1 MIFYP
6 YRYIALYLVLYECSP
21 RSCNDGEV
29 SDNDNDFDHLC
40 TELAHATA
48 QFLLETNSLNWFQRP
63 GGVLLMVMSI
73 AFSRGI
79 PKTQGDM
86 DDLTAKLTS
95 NFGHCSQEL
104 LNLLLTGQ
112 AGMCVYVG
120 GCTRVRALPCIAVHN
135 YIHIMC
141 IFILFIA
148 SFLTYFICISYVR
161 SHNSPTTVSNVFDHT
176 LRPSGELIC
185 RGLQFRPAIGYL
197 TQLEAMRYLEVGGF
211 YKTPRFPIWVIGSTS
226 HFTVMFGDAAAL
238 KESASDILLERV
250 RRAFKRMD
258 GGAEENGFIQTS
270 QLEDFLQSLGL
281 TNISEQGVQ
290 TLAALIEVNGAGIIL
305 WEDLWKRTSRLLTG
319 ASLESI
325 LDADEETNNNK
336 STTPNKAVS
345 DIPASEAG
353 TNVVQLTDEE
363 LARKLQAEWNG
374 EVVDLMETSAITTPT
389 TVPTTT
395 LEKFGPTFQLYHYNG
410 LRGGN
415 FRAFR
420 VTRLSADEAIGAS
433 ISLGVSNQSS
443 HNTGGFGGEL
453 DAVLRTKWPSCKIN
467 WIGDNSPPS
476 IN

>member
-1 MIFYP
+1 M
-6 YRYIALYLVLYECSP
+6 
-21 RSCNDGEV
+21 
-29 SDNDNDFDHLC
+29 
-40 TELAHATA
+40 
-48 QFLLETNSLNWFQRP
+48 
-63 GGVLLMVMSI
+63 
-73 AFSRGI
+73 
-79 PKTQGDM
+79 
-86 DDLTAKLTS
+86 
-95 NFGHCSQEL
+95 
-104 LNLLLTGQ
+104 
-112 AGMCVYVG
+112 
-120 GCTRVRALPCIAVHN
+120 
-135 YIHIMC
+135 
-141 IFILFIA
+141 
-148 SFLTYFICISYVR
+148 
-161 SHNSPTTVSNVFDHT
+161 
-176 LRPSGELIC
+176 IC
-185 RGLQFRPAIGYL
+185 RGLQSRPAIGYL

-258 GGAEENGFIQTS
+258 GGAEENGFIQTN
-270 QLEDFLQSLGL
+270 QLEGFLQSLGL
-281 TNISEQGVQ
+281 TNISVQGVQ

-325 LDADEETNNNK
+325 LDADEESNNSNSNITSSTN
-336 STTPNKAVS
+336 PNEVIS
-345 DIPASEAG
+345 NITGSEAG
-353 TNVVQLTDEE
+353 TNVVPLTDEE

-415 FRAFR
+415 FKAFR

-433 ISLGVSNQSS
+433 ISLGVSNQASS
-443 HNTGGFGGEL
+443 NIGGFGGEL
-453 DAVLRTKWPSCKIN
+453 DAILRTKWPSCKIN
-467 WIGDNSPPS
+467 WINNSPPS